1 MATNFHRLNIQMHV
15 ENVAWL
21 WRQRFDID
29 FEPIYQRKSNIWSVA
44 NQQYLIDS
52 ILNGFD
58 IPKIYLADFS
68 YGVNELNDKGLKY
81 AVIDGKQRLNALF
94 DFMDGKYPLSK
105 EFEFYSDPS
114 VEIAGKYWKDI
125 SLNFPEIAYKLE
137 DFKLAIMAVVTD
149 DEANISQLFV
159 RLNTSKPLTGAE
171 LRNAMPGRVPAII
184 RELVNHPFL
193 SEYLPFSTVRS
204 EDKNLAAKLLLI
216 EHRGAPVDT
225 KKRQLDALVRAIAN
239 DGDPQQA
246 ELGLLELLAP
256 TESIDFQASANRV
269 RDNLTY
275 LTEVFGMRDPLLRQP
290 SQIPV
295 FYWFIRNLDHP
306 DPSKVRTFLEF
317 FQAARE
323 DNKIK
328 AKAGD
333 TTTPDLDRY
342 ELLLRSS
349 NDSGSIK
356 QRHAILVRW
365 WAMAVRNLV

>member
-1 MATNFHRLNIQMHV
+1 MATNFHRLNIQMQV
-15 ENVAWL
+15 ENVGWL
-21 WRQRFDID
+21 WRQRYDID
-29 FEPIYQRKSNIWSVA
+29 FSPIYQRKGHIWSTS

-58 IPKIYLADFS
+58 VPKIYLADFS
-68 YGVNELNDKGLKY
+68 YGVSSLNDKGLKY

-94 DFMDGKYPLSK
+94 DFMAGKYPLSK
-105 EFEFYSDPS
+105 SFEYYPDPS
-114 VEIAGKYWKDI
+114 TELAGKYWKDI
-125 SLNFPEIAYKLE
+125 SLNFPDIAYKLE
-137 DFKLAIMAVVTD
+137 DFKLAIMAVITD
-149 DEANISQLFV
+149 DEAIISQLFV

-193 SEYLPFSTVRS
+193 SEYLPFSTARS

-256 TESIDFQASANRV
+256 TESIDFQASSNRV
-269 RDNLTY
+269 SDNLSYMTR
-275 LTEVFGMRDPLLRQP
+275 VFSVRDALLRQP

-295 FYWFIRNLDHP
+295 FYWFVRNLDHP
-306 DPSKVRTFLEF
+306 DPARVRTFLEF

-323 DNKIK
+323 ENKIK
-328 AKAGD
+328 AKAGEP
-333 TTTPDLDRY
+333 TTPDLDRY

-365 WAMAVRNLV
+365 WATMSPTLV